1 MSGVVLGR
9 GGGRSYTNTN
19 TNTNSDTNSN
29 TKTNTYTN
37 TKTTTYTFTNINNKS
52 KGVIGWNGWNLLLPP
67 DLKKKDWSRKYI
79 GWEEELFKN
88 SRNQ

>member
-1 MSGVVLGR
+1 MFRVALGR

-52 KGVIGWNGWNLLLPP
+52 KGVIGWGRSKCLPLLLPP
-67 DLKKKDWSRKYI
+67 DLKKKGLEQEIHWMWRRI
-79 GWEEELFKN
+79 I
-88 SRNQ
+88 